1 MDLYSKNT
9 AAQYRIKLPHPVSL
23 DGGDWEVALTELS
36 VLAIFDN
43 VLKNTC
49 YVKLIDECTDTVEH
63 PSEIYI
69 VREGYYHTVD
79 NLVYE
84 LRMMLILLGIS
95 LEMDMDRVVLQNNSN
110 YNVHLSRTLMEKLGS
125 SICLS

>member
-43 VLKNTC
+43 VLKNIC
-49 YVKLIDECTDTVEH
+49 YVKLIDEHTRVQYISFEEDTII
-63 PSEIYI
+63 PST
-69 VREGYYHTVD
+69 VWHT
-79 NLVYE
+79 
-84 LRMMLILLGIS
+84 S
-95 LEMDMDRVVLQNNSN
+95 
-110 YNVHLSRTLMEKLGS
+110 
-125 SICLS
+125 